1 MAGLGGIIAGAL
13 GGAGGAYAEAAQG
26 ELKNQQ
32 RMDLEKQMAEVAF
45 ERDQRIKEAD
55 TQRSRAE
62 VEYRQRPEVIEN
74 ASIADLLKSRLA
86 LGNRATLAPETATA
100 VGAENEAMAP
110 VAAAQAERDIESKI
124 NAAKT
129 LGGSKEFLEGTAA
142 VSRATKA
149 AEIDTARIRA
159 ESGGGGSGGGGGA
172 GSRVQKT
179 IVNEDGTVTAI
190 MRDGS
195 TKDLGIKS
203 SDFNKQIA
211 NTIATMTKNDY
222 KFGKLPEAEKRA
234 QAVERLTGN
243 KAASS
248 TSGPTTDRPPL
259 GTFNK

>member
-86 LGNRATLAPETATA
+86 LGNRAALAPETATA

-149 AEIDTARIRA
+149 AEIDSARIRA
-159 ESGGGGSGGGGGA
+159 ESGGGGGGGGKA
-172 GSRVQKT
+172 ARVQRT
-179 IVNEDGTVTAI
+179 VVNENGTVTAI
-190 MRDGS
+190 MSDGS

-203 SDFNKQIA
+203 ADFNKQIA
-211 NTIATMTKNDY
+211 NTIATMTKNDI

-243 KAASS
+243 KTASS

>member
-45 ERDQRIKEAD
+45 ERDQRVKEAD
-55 TQRSRAE
+55 TQRSRSA
-62 VEYRQRPEVIEN
+62 VEYSQRPEVIEK
-74 ASIADLLKSRLA
+74 ASIADLLRSRLA

-110 VAAAQAERDIESKI
+110 VATAQAERDIESKI

-149 AEIDTARIRA
+149 AEIDSARIRA
-159 ESGGGGSGGGGGA
+159 ESGGGGGGGGGGA

-179 IVNEDGTVTAI
+179 IVKEDGTVAAI

-195 TKDLGIKS
+195 IKDLGIKAATY
-203 SDFNKQIA
+203 NKEIA
-211 NTIATMTKNDY
+211 DTIATMSKDDY
-222 KFGKLPEAEKRA
+222 RFRQLTETEKRA
-234 QAVERLTGN
+234 KAEERLLGSKT
-243 KAASS
+243 ASS